1 MRSGE
6 HRHSLRFI
14 GAMLAIGLVVLVGIL
29 FFGLEWRSKVL
40 TVRNTTSAKIGVL
53 RYRTDAARSYD
64 RTVIDPWAKDQ
75 ITFASGNAFLVCEL
89 AEGESSYL
97 VVNETSSVFF
107 VPEADSEVDVVGNE
121 EGGVRFQLALPPGT
135 DGGGGS

>member
-1 MRSGE
+1 
-6 HRHSLRFI
+6 
-14 GAMLAIGLVVLVGIL
+14 MLAIGLVVLVGIL

>member
-1 MRSGE
+1 MTSDG
-6 HRHSLRFI
+6 HQHSRRFI
-14 GAMLAIGLVVLVGIL
+14 AALLAVGLVIAVGIL
-29 FFGLEWRSKVL
+29 VGGLEWRSKVL

-75 ITFASGNAFLVCEL
+75 ITFAHGNAFLVCEL
-89 AEGESSYL
+89 TEGEFGYLEVESS
-97 VVNETSSVFF
+97 SSVFF
-107 VPEADSEVDVVGNE
+107 LPETDSEVDVVGNE
-121 EGGVRFQLALPPGT
+121 DGGVRFQLALPPGT